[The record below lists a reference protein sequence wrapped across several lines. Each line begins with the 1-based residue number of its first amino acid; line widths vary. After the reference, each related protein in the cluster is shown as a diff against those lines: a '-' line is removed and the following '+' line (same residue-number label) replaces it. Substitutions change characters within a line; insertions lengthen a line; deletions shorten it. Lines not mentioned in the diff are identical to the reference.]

1 MNFSSFLKTLA
12 LIAVAVGAYFAY
24 QYEKTQ
30 RAVLKLKAELLTER
44 DTRDLC
50 KTPWLEFEPTQI
62 ALAQTA
68 AKTAALQQKK
78 MELEAK
84 VANSTEELKK
94 LAAAV
99 RAAVEKV
106 QSAAADQ
113 VIPELK
119 LQDGKVLKDAKL
131 RKIEPG
137 QISFTHLDG
146 IGSVP
151 YSQLP
156 MDLLER
162 LDVGSTSLV
171 RATLAAEMD
180 LITPETRVAG
190 LILKSPVPLNEKI
203 QRSSVPAIIEIKG
216 FEGKNA
222 DDLEVAVSSI
232 RYARGTAVDL
242 DAGAAGSL
250 KAMASLEGLSNVK
263 QQTRDVTVARFPGKR
278 TSLSAKRFAGEVFA
292 ESLILYDSSQEK
304 MWMIIVGYSGKT
316 KNGPHLVES
325 IFDTV
330 QVEPAP

>member
-78 MELEAK
+78 MELEEK

-94 LAAAV
+94 LAAAA
-99 RAAVEKV
+99 RAAVDKV
-106 QSAAADQ
+106 QSAAAEQ

-151 YSQLP
+151 FSQLP

-162 LDVGSTSLV
+162 LDVGNDSLLK
-171 RATLAAEMD
+171 AALAAELD
-180 LITPETRVAG
+180 LIMPATTLSG
-190 LILKSPVPLNEKI
+190 LTLKSPMTLAEKQ
-203 QRSSVPAIIEIKG
+203 QRSSIPAIIEIKG
-216 FEGKNA
+216 LEGKRS
-222 DDLEVAVSSI
+222 DELEVAVSSI
-232 RYARGTAVDL
+232 RYAKGTAVDL
-242 DAGAAGSL
+242 DAAATGSL
-250 KAMASLEGLSNVK
+250 KAMTSLDGMSNVK
-263 QQTRDVTVARFPGKR
+263 QQSRDVTVSNLPGKR
-278 TSLSAKRFAGEVFA
+278 TSMSAKRFGGEIFA
-292 ESLILYDSSQEK
+292 ESLILYHNDQ

-316 KNGPHLVES
+316 KSGPQTVES

-330 QVEPAP
+330 QVDTKS